1 MWLKNS
7 GDNGWMWIVHK
18 SMNEK
23 YVKMACYVE
32 GKDDDQTAKQIDEE
46 WVVG

>member
-1 MWLKNS
+1 MDECGLYTKV
-7 GDNGWMWIVHK
+7 WMY
-18 SMNEK
+18 EK